1 MNIIELKKQRK
12 EKNKADFLIHIN
24 PKNIITLEAKL
35 YSNIEVCEKQFF
47 TYQNNLDK

>member
-24 PKNIITLEAKL
+24 PKNNHLR
-35 YSNIEVCEKQFF
+35 S
-47 TYQNNLDK
+47 